1 MIAFVRRTLYL
12 AYYARQLD
20 WVSFNAYFRHAQQRT
35 GRGSLAL
42 WSDII
47 GSTYRHNSGLMDYF
61 VFRFHDKSDAERA
74 EWVGTGYKYE
84 FDLKMNPKATRGIL
98 DNKLAFYEAYGP
110 FIRHAHCS
118 VHDMEQGNALAQA
131 VASNPS
137 GKVVLKDA
145 TGQCGWEVEV
155 VEAAG
160 MTTAALAARM
170 KSNGYDA
177 AEAFV
182 EQHSDLARL
191 SPSGLNT
198 VRIITVVNNAGGVDI
213 LGARMRLS
221 VNNHVDNLAAG
232 NIACPIDLDT
242 GTISGPG
249 VYSDPTKG
257 PETHHPVTGVE
268 LAGFPIPMWD
278 DILEASR
285 RIALHR
291 PENRAVGWDVAVTA
305 AGPDFIE
312 GNHNWC
318 KILWQLPVGRGLKSE
333 LHPYE

>member
-20 WVSFNAYFRHAQQRT
+20 RGTFQAYFRYVQQKT
-35 GRGSLAL
+35 GRSSWAL
-42 WSDII
+42 WSDVI
-47 GSTYRHNSGLMDYF
+47 GSVYRHNVGLMDYF
-61 VFRFHDKSDAERA
+61 VFRFHEKDDAERSA
-74 EWVGTGYKYE
+74 WVGTGYKYE
-84 FDLKMNPKATRGIL
+84 FDLKMNPKSTRGIL
-98 DNKLAFYEAYGP
+98 ENKLAFYEAYAP

-118 VHDMEQGNALAQA
+118 VRDMEQGNAAAIA
-131 VASNPS
+131 VLTNPS

-155 VEAAG
+155 VEVAG
-160 MTTAALAARM
+160 MTAADVASHM
-170 KSNGYDA
+170 KSKGYDA

-182 EQHSDLARL
+182 EQHPDIARL

-198 VRIITVVNNAGGVDI
+198 VRVITVVNNAGGVDI

-221 VNNHVDNLAAG
+221 VDSHVDNLAAG
-232 NIACPIDLDT
+232 NIACPVDLET

-249 VYSDPTKG
+249 VYSDPTKD
-257 PETHHPVTGVE
+257 PVTHHPVTGVE
-268 LAGFPIPMWD
+268 LVGYPIPFWD
-278 DILEASR
+278 DILESSR

-305 AGPDFIE
+305 DGPDFIE

-333 LHPYE
+333 LQPYE